1 MNHFKT
7 NERFL
12 ENFISV
18 ESLLAKKLNIN
29 TAGVTEYINRLTS
42 AKMAPG
48 RDEAL
53 GQLTRFRALRNR
65 LVHQDGAL
73 RTLDQISKA
82 DVKWLIKFE
91 KSVKKGKD
99 PLALH
104 GKNTKNRKRRR
115 LFLVLLF
122 LVLFI
127 TSVVSILIATGII

>member
-7 NERFL
+7 NEKFL
-12 ENFISV
+12 EKFISV
-18 ESLLAKKLNIN
+18 ESLLAKKLGIN
-29 TAGVTEYINRLTS
+29 TAGVTEYINRLTN

-53 GQLTRFRALRNR
+53 GQLTRFRTLRNR

-73 RTLDQISKA
+73 RTLGEISKG
-82 DVKWLIKFE
+82 DVKWLKKFE

-104 GKNTKNRKRRR
+104 SKNTKNRKRRTA
-115 LFLVLLF
+115 FLVLLF
-122 LVLFI
+122 LALFI
-127 TSVVSILIATGII
+127 IAVVSTLAAVGII